1 VRLIIVEGDSKKE
14 KKEFSN
20 LLMERRVLDNLS
32 NPQFQPKQLSELIRN
47 PSNRTLVTPA
57 VVDKVV
63 DLMHEGDR
71 YIRNFSANALV
82 EIMKKTPELAT
93 EERKSSFFELVHD
106 RDPTLR
112 ETFLKNL
119 RKDVDAFKK
128 LSSELRVEILERLC
142 EPDPYVEVRKEAR
155 ETVRHIFGIS
165 PEVSKPL
172 SDEMLKFNQI
182 QRREGFR
189 LLENFSEELGKTK
202 LDANAAFDEIRKLTK
217 ETGQHEFADFK
228 MMVHI
233 GKNLLSG
240 TGDAEG
246 YVDCLDAAYGLY
258 REINKRIEETKSE
271 MRKGDTA
278 WNMLMEKLFKTW
290 VPELAESVGYAHL
303 AMGLRDATEK
313 AKVENPDEFSIFEIL
328 KKGKTV
334 A

>member
-1 VRLIIVEGDSKKE
+1 MSAVRKLSDAERLPIRDEIERYALDCLENRDMQVKQLFELLRRSGDRILITPKIVERVGEMMGERDAYI
-14 KKEFSN
+14 SN
-20 LLMERRVLDNLS
+20 LAMKVYT
-32 NPQFQPKQLSELIRN
+32 EL
-47 PSNRTLVTPA
+47 
-57 VVDKVV
+57 
-63 DLMHEGDR
+63 
-71 YIRNFSANALV
+71 
-82 EIMKKTPELAT
+82 MKKNPELAT
-93 EERKSSFFELVHD
+93 KERID
-106 RDPTLR
+106 
-112 ETFLKNL
+112 
-119 RKDVDAFKK
+119 K
-128 LSSELRVEILERLC
+128 LDSQIKINIFERLC
-142 EPDPYVEVRKEAR
+142 CPENTPDFIKVKEEAEKASEFIRYV
-155 ETVRHIFGIS
+155 FGIS
-165 PEVSKPL
+165 PEVSKAL
-172 SDEMLKFNQI
+172 GDELEKFHPTK
-182 QRREGFR
+182 QRREASR
-189 LLENFSEELGKTK
+189 LLENFAEELKGTK
-202 LDANAAFDEIRKLTK
+202 LNSNAVFDELRKLTK